1 MEMQTHSQDILAYQI
16 TAGTVTELSQQ
27 TELTDLLPSSRQA
40 LQQLAPRCSTKD
52 LQQGQLE
59 DNTTGPIA
67 GKTDL
72 PSQMDWCI
80 VCGKHRLEIPL
91 CGNCYCQR
99 SKERKCCTSYT
110 TLPLLGIQ
118 GLQKPCKESSRGIT
132 GLVSTVVQ
140 KLWCS

>member
-40 LQQLAPRCSTKD
+40 LQQLAPHCSTKD
-52 LQQGQLE
+52 LQQAQLE

-72 PSQMDWCI
+72 PKSD
-80 VCGKHRLEIPL
+80 
-91 CGNCYCQR
+91 
-99 SKERKCCTSYT
+99 
-110 TLPLLGIQ
+110 
-118 GLQKPCKESSRGIT
+118 
-132 GLVSTVVQ
+132 GLVYS
-140 KLWCS
+140 LWETPAGDSSVWQLLLPKK